1 MAIRSSTLLALLTLI
16 STTQVHAASCSHLFA
31 GGKPP
36 MSLPAVANQKT
47 AFLCNNDYAV
57 LVSEN
62 TKSPLWS
69 AEDLTEEQIE
79 AARQTARTG
88 HFIPDRRLP
97 SSMQAML
104 SDYHGSGYDRGHMT
118 PSGNEPDTS
127 SQNQSFFLSNIVP
140 QTAALNRG
148 AWEGVESAV
157 RGWADQEGEVFVVT
171 GPGYNPDEA
180 QQTLGPGH
188 IPIPAITWKAIYD
201 PVGPGT
207 GAYVC
212 LNTAKPVCKI
222 TSVAMLTQLV
232 HIDPFPALP
241 EHLKAQIASM
251 PPIRQSPYALSHRAG
266 NEKLQE
272 NWKSVAV
279 QKALKAL
286 LRSLG
291 RNR

>member
-1 MAIRSSTLLALLTLI
+1 MFKNASGRSPQMAIRSSALLALLTLI
-16 STTQVHAASCSHLFA
+16 LTTQVHAASCSHLFA

-118 PSGNEPDTS
+118 PSGDEPDTS
-127 SQNQSFFLSNIVP
+127 SQNQSFLLSNIVP

-148 AWEGVESAV
+148 AG
-157 RGWADQEGEVFVVT
+157 
-171 GPGYNPDEA
+171 
-180 QQTLGPGH
+180 
-188 IPIPAITWKAIYD
+188 KA
-201 PVGPGT
+201 
-207 GAYVC
+207 
-212 LNTAKPVCKI
+212 
-222 TSVAMLTQLV
+222 S
-232 HIDPFPALP
+232 
-241 EHLKAQIASM
+241 
-251 PPIRQSPYALSHRAG
+251 
-266 NEKLQE
+266 
-272 NWKSVAV
+272 
-279 QKALKAL
+279 KALFGGGPTRKA
-286 LRSLG
+286 RSLSSQALAII
-291 RNR
+291 RMKPNKHSA